1 MSPPQDPRAELSP
14 SALAQPPHGRPTDLR
29 GERRGRGVPADQ
41 GCGRGL
47 EFGGG
52 GCEEMLGTGVSCSV
66 PPLYAE
72 HSEGAAPAGAPGR
85 QNGHGS
91 PGEGRAQ
98 GAHAPSPAPPAPPSS
113 RLAPSPDSQQLQLRL
128 PHAPRPPRPPRPSRP
143 EGTRRGGA
151 PGGIRGGGSGTR
163 WEGPCGPSGCAD
175 PFLLRV
181 CILAAGSAL
190 WDGSAA
196 PWQWGGG
203 AHGTQALISLR
214 TGRKRRPGV
223 PRRQRPAG
231 AFWGE
236 REDGQPRAAGSPGTP
251 GPPWSSG
258 TTGATGTTRCLG
270 SQEPPCLRCPP
281 QGIRERGEG
290 WGWGCWGGGRGG

>member
-1 MSPPQDPRAELSP
+1 MP
-14 SALAQPPHGRPTDLR
+14 
-29 GERRGRGVPADQ
+29 VP
-41 GCGRGL
+41 L
-47 EFGGG
+47 
-52 GCEEMLGTGVSCSV
+52 
-66 PPLYAE
+66 
-72 HSEGAAPAGAPGR
+72 
-85 QNGHGS
+85 
-91 PGEGRAQ
+91 
-98 GAHAPSPAPPAPPSS
+98 
-113 RLAPSPDSQQLQLRL
+113 
-128 PHAPRPPRPPRPSRP
+128 PRPPQPPPAHGLPPLQIHNSSSCVCPVRPGPPGPPGPPGLKVPSM
-143 EGTRRGGA
+143 GGLL
-151 PGGIRGGGSGTR
+151 GGYRGGSGTR
-163 WEGPCGPSGCAD
+163 WERPCGPSGCAD

-236 REDGQPRAAGSPGTP
+236 REDGQPRAARSPGTP

-290 WGWGCWGGGRGG
+290 WGWGCWGGGHGG